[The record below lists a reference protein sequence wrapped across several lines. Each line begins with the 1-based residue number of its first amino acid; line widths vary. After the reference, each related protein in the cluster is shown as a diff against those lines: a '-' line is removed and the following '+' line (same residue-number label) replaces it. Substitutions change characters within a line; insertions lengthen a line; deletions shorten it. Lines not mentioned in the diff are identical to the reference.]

1 MKVALVYNKPIT
13 GKPDSEDVL
22 DEVELIIGALDL
34 LGYDFETFI
43 LDSEYLNSTLSE
55 ELCLLL
61 KQLKRYSPDVVF
73 NLVESVGDQQRYF
86 PVVASF
92 FEISGYFH
100 TGSPFDAL
108 LTTTDKILTKS
119 VLTARGIPTPS
130 WDQYRGNPAC
140 GPDFRIALNPP
151 VIIKPACEDAS
162 VGIDDRSVFHDPEAI
177 LSELPE
183 IYKRHN
189 GQPLLIEQFIDGR
202 EFNISLLEHRDG
214 TVEVLPV
221 AEMVFESWPEGKPRI
236 VNYHAKWDKSS
247 FEYQHTVRT
256 FNPENAPIE
265 AIKETALKC
274 WHVFNLRGY
283 ARVDIRLSPDGKVYV
298 IEANANPCIASNS
311 GFIMSAKERGYKIQD
326 VIKEIIE
333 VAVRKE

>member
-1 MKVALVYNKPIT
+1 MKVALFYNHPIT

-22 DEVELIIGALDL
+22 DEVELIIDALDH
-34 LGYDFETFI
+34 LGYDYETFI
-43 LDSEYLNSTLSE
+43 LDGGSQTCALSE

-61 KQLKRYSPDVVF
+61 KQLKRHSPDVVF
-73 NLVESVGDQQRYF
+73 NLVESVRDQQRYF

-92 FEISGYFH
+92 FEISGYPH

-108 LTTTDKILTKS
+108 QTTTDKILAKS
-119 VLTARGIPTPS
+119 ILTARGIPTPS
-130 WDQYRGNPAC
+130 WDQYRSNPAC

-162 VGIDDRSVFHDPEAI
+162 VGIDDRSVFHDLAALLP
-177 LSELPE
+177 ELPE
-183 IYKRHN
+183 IYKRHK

-221 AEMVFESWPEGKPRI
+221 AEMVFESWPEKKPRI
-236 VNYHAKWDKSS
+236 VNYHAKWDKNS
-247 FEYQHTVRT
+247 FEYHHTVRT

-265 AIKETALKC
+265 AIKETALDC
-274 WHVFNLRGY
+274 WHAFNLRGY
-283 ARVDIRLSPDGKVYV
+283 ARVDIRLSPEGKVYV
-298 IEANANPCIASNS
+298 IEANANPCIASDS

-326 VIKEIIE
+326 VIKEMID
-333 VAVRKE
+333 VAVQKR